1 MTLSSRT
8 SLALLVVGLA
18 TVLMPCAI
26 HAQTGGGG
34 NTCVFVFGTINGR
47 TVTTPSVM
55 VVVPPTNVALGPTRD
70 IRRGHD
76 DHNGRRGNGA
86 AVNRSK
92 YEYASVAAPSSLGV
106 DGAWHQDRRQ
116 SNYQEGKRGSRA

>member
-34 NTCVFVFGTINGR
+34 NTCVFVFGTVNGL

-55 VVVPPTNVALGPTRD
+55 VVVPPTNVVLGPTRVHVD
-70 IRRGHD
+70 PANFTI
-76 DHNGRRGNGA
+76 
-86 AVNRSK
+86 
-92 YEYASVAAPSSLGV
+92 LGFTLTTP
-106 DGAWHQDRRQ
+106 
-116 SNYQEGKRGSRA
+116 